1 MGVVVVVVGRVFL
14 LAGGSASEGG
24 VAVVV
29 GVATGVCCGVIVGG
43 SAVVLGLLLSE
54 AAGGGTSISHVLR
67 NCMATCRWVR
77 RHPSNSNRRLLC
89 MNSSMKANS
98 EAKLD
103 TLLCVI
109 TKLSTGSNS
118 SAPLFC

>member
-1 MGVVVVVVGRVFL
+1 M
-14 LAGGSASEGG
+14 LAGGSTSEG

-29 GVATGVCCGVIVGG
+29 GVDIGVCCGVGVGG
-43 SAVVLGLLLSE
+43 RVVVLGLLLLSE